1 MKLRKIMAGVAAS
14 ALAVSSLAVATSAAG
29 SNTYTIEKGIFAV
42 TNATFTIEDG
52 NNAMLAGDEG
62 KYDYYYVMDIPGGGP
77 ENDKIDDA
85 AACQAVLE
93 QNYDLWSKIDKV
105 TVKFKLTRSEEDAK
119 AIENEEKDASGYF
132 TQAFI
137 QLGNATNWN
146 WNDSTNQPKTCA

>member
-42 TNATFTIEDG
+42 TNATFTIKDG
-52 NNAMLAGDEG
+52 GSAMLAGDEG
-62 KYDYYYVMDIPGGGP
+62 KADYYYVMDIPGGGP
-77 ENDKIDDA
+77 EEDKIDDA

-105 TVKFKLTRSEEDAK
+105 TVKFKLTLSDEDAK
-119 AIENEEKDASGYF
+119 AIENEDKDGTGYY
-132 TQAFI
+132 TMAFL
-137 QLGNATNWN
+137 QLGNASGWQ
-146 WNDSTNQPKTCA
+146 WND